1 MRLEGKPVSDKVDS
15 WTKLRTG
22 KGKKLFAV
30 MVRPNEGDLAYL
42 RGIQRKGEKVGV
54 QVDAEEFDDVWDAR
68 EHIFFDS
75 SSYHGIIAMG
85 PDSFLAKSTIPPDK
99 DVDGATPDSQW
110 YACTA
115 DAVMEILWHYDI
127 DPSGKH
133 VVIVNRSQ
141 TVGLPLAQMML
152 DGDATVTVC
161 HSKTEH
167 LRRHTSAADI
177 VVTAVG
183 KGPIFTKPEDF
194 KPGAIV
200 IDVGMDADLRG
211 DVDFEACRVENYATN
226 KDVGRVTTSMLMKH
240 VGEA

>member
-15 WTKLRTG
+15 WIKLRTG
-22 KGKKLFAV
+22 KDKKLLAV
-30 MVRPNEGDLAYL
+30 MRNPGEGDRAYL
-42 RGIQRKGEKVGV
+42 RGIERKGEKVGV
-54 QVDAEEFDDVWDAR
+54 QVDAEEFDAALDMVRYVD
-68 EHIFFDS
+68 EHSEAYD
-75 SSYHGIIAMG
+75 GIIAIG
-85 PDSFLAKSTIPPDK
+85 SCLLKHIVPPEK
-99 DVDGATPDSQW
+99 DVDGFHDNSPW

-127 DPSGKH
+127 DPAGKH

-141 TVGLPLAQMML
+141 TVGRPLAEMML

-161 HSKTEH
+161 HSQTKH

-183 KGPIFTKPEDF
+183 KGPIFTQPEDF
-194 KPGAIV
+194 APGAIV

-211 DVDFEACRVENYATN
+211 DVDFEACRVETYATN
-226 KDVGRVTTSMLMKH
+226 KDVGRVTTSVLMRH